1 MSSNVKF
8 CTSCGSSD
16 IFDSDRQ
23 VSEYKRVCNECGT
36 SWHSLVARE
45 DEIKNGIKDLK
56 GTKTQ
61 CCNMCDADAR
71 KKTESKINSYET
83 EIERLKKCP
92 QCNSGNYTEEVLV
105 YEKK

>member
-1 MSSNVKF
+1 
-8 CTSCGSSD
+8 
-16 IFDSDRQ
+16 
-23 VSEYKRVCNECGT
+23 
-36 SWHSLVARE
+36 
-45 DEIKNGIKDLK
+45 
-56 GTKTQ
+56 
-61 CCNMCDADAR
+61 MCDADAR